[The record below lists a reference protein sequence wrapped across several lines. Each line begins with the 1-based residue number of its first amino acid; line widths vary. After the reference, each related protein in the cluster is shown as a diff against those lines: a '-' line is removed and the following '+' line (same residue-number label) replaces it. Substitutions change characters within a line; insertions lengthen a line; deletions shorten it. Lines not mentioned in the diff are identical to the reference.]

1 MALYERTIERLEEM
15 RSRFDSGFSPSDRT
29 YLEALNF
36 RLFNKPITLTGCSNC
51 YRDAYVLIFNKLKR
65 DKKMPTEVNY
75 ILKNGALLHEFGTSE
90 YYSHRVSDEVA
101 EHFLKKDPE
110 SIRLFHKF
118 PSDWKE
124 RINKSKTEKAVKAE
138 VETEKK
144 EVESTPTNEAKQST
158 LFEEEAEKPIVRK
171 RQSRKNS

>member
-15 RSRFDSGFSPSDRT
+15 RSRYNDGFSPSDRT

-36 RLFNKPITLTGCSNC
+36 RLFNKHITLTGCSDC
-51 YRDAYVLIFNKLKR
+51 YRDAYVLIFNKLKK
-65 DKKMPTEVNY
+65 DKKMPAEANY
-75 ILKNGALLHEFGTSE
+75 ILKSGALLHEFGTSE

-101 EHFLKKDPE
+101 EYFLKKDPE
-110 SIRLFHKF
+110 NIRLFGKF
-118 PSDWKE
+118 PPDWKE
-124 RINKSKTEKAVKAE
+124 QINKSKTEK
-138 VETEKK
+138 K
-144 EVESTPTNEAKQST
+144 EVESAPTDEVKQST

>member
-15 RSRFDSGFSPSDRT
+15 RSRYNDGFSPSDRI

-36 RLFNKPITLTGCSNC
+36 RLFNKPITLTGCSDC
-51 YRDAYVLIFNKLKR
+51 YRDAYVLIFNKLKK
-65 DKKMPTEVNY
+65 DKKMPAEANY
-75 ILKNGALLHEFGTSE
+75 ILKSGALLHEFGTSE

-101 EHFLKKDPE
+101 EYFLKKDPE
-110 SIRLFHKF
+110 NIRLFGKF
-118 PSDWKE
+118 PPDWKE
-124 RINKSKTEKAVKAE
+124 RINKSKTEK
-138 VETEKK
+138 K
-144 EVESTPTNEAKQST
+144 EVESAPTDEVKQST

>member
-15 RSRFDSGFSPSDRT
+15 RSRYNDGFSPSDRT

-36 RLFNKPITLTGCSNC
+36 RLFNKPISLTGCSDC

-65 DKKMPTEVNY
+65 DKKMPAEANY
-75 ILKNGALLHEFGTSE
+75 ILKSGALLHEFGTSE
-90 YYSHRVSDEVA
+90 YYSHRVADDVA
-101 EHFLKKDPE
+101 EYFLKKNPE
-110 SIRLFHKF
+110 DIRLFGKF
-118 PSDWKE
+118 PPDWKE

-144 EVESTPTNEAKQST
+144 EVESAPADVAQQST

>member
-15 RSRFDSGFSPSDRT
+15 RSRYNDGFSPSDRT

-36 RLFNKPITLTGCSNC
+36 RLFNKPITLTGCSDC
-51 YRDAYVLIFNKLKR
+51 YRDAYVLIFNKLKK
-65 DKKMPTEVNY
+65 DKKMPAEANY
-75 ILKNGALLHEFGTSE
+75 ILKSGALLHEFGTSE

-101 EHFLKKDPE
+101 EYFLKKDPE
-110 SIRLFHKF
+110 NIRLFGKF
-118 PSDWKE
+118 PPDWKE
-124 RINKSKTEKAVKAE
+124 RINKSKTEK
-138 VETEKK
+138 K
-144 EVESTPTNEAKQST
+144 EVESAPTDEVKQST